1 MADEFYEQ
9 IDDFAQ
15 MFVDSPNSSVVSAFL
30 DGDTSGQT
38 TMVDLT
44 DKGREAKTLPVGE
57 ESGMRVSFVSNL
69 GSVMAYPTPPP
80 SNMKGTIVMVRTSSG
95 DTTNHGDYVFV
106 KWDNGQFLPTHR
118 EHLQVVAGQEDNRYK
133 RDTHPRFFTVVGSD
147 NDLVHRS
154 TFRQSAWRIIPWA
167 RSRVCRLENSDRPHV
182 TTKGTTAVYSH
193 SSTIPSKN

>member
-133 RDTHPRFFTVVGSD
+133 AGTTQVKDRLVVSSLGDLADEFFTVVGSD
-147 NDLVHRS
+147 NDLVHKATKDLWS
-154 TFRQSAWRIIPWA
+154 FRKDDQGEY
-167 RSRVCRLENSDRPHV
+167 VLERLFGEAGQPMKAN
-182 TTKGTTAVYSH
+182 
-193 SSTIPSKN
+193 